1 MGLDDM
7 GLKVAHFMPQY
18 HPPHVQRYTTIRNQT
33 KILIYVASVCTN
45 KICRQHVT
53 SVCIIVVIVFPDYLH
68 RHLFYSY
75 NIFIWSSTSIYDYSM
90 PKLTE
95 GLVKWSMIVILTL
108 ILSNLRYTPENVKC
122 HNQLHWRI
130 KLSEVFISHVLLLIF
145 HRET

>member
-1 MGLDDM
+1 
-7 GLKVAHFMPQY
+7 
-18 HPPHVQRYTTIRNQT
+18 
-33 KILIYVASVCTN
+33 
-45 KICRQHVT
+45 
-53 SVCIIVVIVFPDYLH
+53 
-68 RHLFYSY
+68 
-75 NIFIWSSTSIYDYSM
+75 M

-122 HNQLHWRI
+122 NNQLHWRI